1 MLSESERRIKILD
14 YIRQNSFDNDSK
26 ITKSDVMKHLKDS
39 RMMTTHKTTN
49 ELIKEGKIKMEK
61 PKDKPYSKIDYLTVN
76 EENEFNKIFNSLSV
90 IESLINKMY
99 NIGPISKELLTNL
112 ISIYIVSIRTLLDF
126 LLVRIEDKIHSE
138 KDLLILHKRT
148 LKLME
153 RINNLPL
160 YLRNRSW
167 ETEIMDGINKMLE
180 LKFDLKHERKKINPD
195 IEESFD
201 YLINELEKFKK
212 KFLTE
217 SREKSSEIDQPKI
230 D

>member
-1 MLSESERRIKILD
+1 
-14 YIRQNSFDNDSK
+14 
-26 ITKSDVMKHLKDS
+26 MKHLKDS